1 MTRAAEVT
9 EAAADLIVV
18 ECAEHDNI
26 EIDAALWL
34 SGDHHLVLNPEI
46 DGRDILRANFRRGVL
61 RLQATSYVGVIPLN
75 DRVIVRVKPRVPIAN
90 LTRMVIETGH
100 DVLALSA
107 FREYSSRGSADDWA
121 MDVYADALLDY
132 LDELLDAGMMRSYE
146 RRDDEGCFPHGRIDF
161 TRTMQRF
168 AARGVPNKAT
178 YSWFERTIDIP
189 ANRCIKS
196 AMQAVH
202 AHLSKSKAKP
212 RKGDRAKITRL
223 AGQLLAFEE
232 VEEDTSYQFLD
243 DSLVLGLTPLPE
255 ARAYY
260 RSALD
265 LSIVILRGVGIALE
279 LGGTDV
285 RLSSLLIDTNK
296 LFENF
301 VRVSLSKSAARQGWP
316 MEVLD
321 GNSEGRVDLY
331 DVPDP
336 LPSPLGKPIN
346 ALASLDPGK
355 AQPDV
360 VLRGLDGSFRLIA
373 EVKNTVHGKN
383 ARFDDVLPERDEV
396 EQAVT
401 YALRY
406 GLDFTVLIHPWFKG
420 TKGLVYVGR
429 VRSVD
434 VYDYRLDLS
443 TEDRTDAALADM
455 AATMAGLAGLAIGQ
469 PPTSA

>member
-1 MTRAAEVT
+1 MT
-9 EAAADLIVV
+9 EAAANLVIV
-18 ECAEHDNI
+18 ECAEHDSI

-34 SGDHHLVLNPEI
+34 NSDHHLVLNSEI
-46 DGRDILRANFRRGVL
+46 DGRDILRANFRKGVL

-107 FREYSSRGSADDWA
+107 FREYSSRGTADDWA

-132 LDELLDAGMMRSYE
+132 LDELLDAGVMRSYE
-146 RRDDEGCFPHGRIDF
+146 RCEDEGHFPHGRIDF
-161 TRTMQRF
+161 TQTMQRF
-168 AARGVPNKAT
+168 AARGVPNKAA
-178 YSWFERTIDIP
+178 YSWFERTVDIP
-189 ANRCIKS
+189 ANRCIKA
-196 AMQAVH
+196 AMEAVH
-202 AHLSKSKAKP
+202 AYLTKSKAKP
-212 RKGDRAKITRL
+212 RKGDRAKIARL

-232 VEEDTSYQFLD
+232 VGEDTNYRFLD
-243 DSLVLGLTPLPE
+243 DPMVLGLTSLPDP
-255 ARAYY
+255 RAYY

-265 LSIVILRGVGIALE
+265 LSVVILRGTGISLE

-301 VRVSLSKSAARQGWP
+301 VRVSLAKHAARQYWP
-316 MEVLD
+316 VEVLD
-321 GNSEGRVDLY
+321 GNAEGRVDLY

-336 LPSPLGKPIN
+336 LPSPLGTPIN
-346 ALASLDPGK
+346 ALASVDPGK

-383 ARFDDVLPERDEV
+383 AKAEDVLPERDEV

-406 GLDFTVLIHPWFKG
+406 GLNFTVLIHPWLKG

-443 TEDRTDAALADM
+443 TDDGTDEALADM
-455 AATMAGLAGLAIGQ
+455 ASTMAGLAGLPAGQ